1 MNNDGNIN
9 ETKTESMME
18 TEEEQLRIA
27 RNKTWD
33 FYTKLIIAGAII
45 WNVIMFIVV
54 YLWQDGPIAVM
65 IKLLILL

>member
-1 MNNDGNIN
+1 
-9 ETKTESMME
+9 ME
-18 TEEEQLRIA
+18 TEEEEQLRIA

-54 YLWQDGPIAVM
+54 YLWQDGADRCYDKTID
-65 IKLLILL
+65 LIVRRSAQLKPRRV